1 MAGFPK
7 VPPPKAHSRHLFNN
21 LGSQMS
27 SLEVM
32 IPGSG
37 VGLGISVFNKHPS
50 DSYGEANVGN
60 TIQPLILIHE
70 TIIPSFFYSVI

>member
-1 MAGFPK
+1 
-7 VPPPKAHSRHLFNN
+7 
-21 LGSQMS
+21 MS
-27 SLEVM
+27 SLDIV

-37 VGLGISVFNKHPS
+37 VGLGISVFNKHPG

-60 TIQPLILIHE
+60 TTQQPTLIHG